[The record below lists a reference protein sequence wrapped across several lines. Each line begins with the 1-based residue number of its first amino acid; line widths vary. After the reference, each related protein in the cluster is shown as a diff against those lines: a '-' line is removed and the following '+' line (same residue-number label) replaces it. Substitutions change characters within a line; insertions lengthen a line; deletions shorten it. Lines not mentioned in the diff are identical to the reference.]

1 MNNSKTSVFFAG
13 HRPMQLWG
21 DYAPFSNTDK
31 KISKHHFRYKHISLI
46 IQILNI
52 YIRKGIKTFIVG
64 GTQGFDLLCAECILK
79 IKKRHNIS
87 LVVAKPF
94 SKHGIQWPKEI
105 EERFKYIC
113 KHADSVIN
121 VSLGDYSPTKMALRN
136 QWLIDNADYGII
148 MWDEK
153 HSGEIF
159 SCMKYSKK
167 RNKTIVAINPETL
180 QLSTLV
186 LGR

>member
-1 MNNSKTSVFFAG
+1 MNNSKTSVFFIG

-21 DYAPFSNTDK
+21 EYAPFSNPDN
-31 KISKHHFRYKHISLI
+31 KIGKHHLRGKHINLLLQMI
-46 IQILNI
+46 NI

-64 GTQGFDLLCAECILK
+64 GTQGFDLMCAELILQVK
-79 IKKRHNIS
+79 EHYDIS
-87 LVVAKPF
+87 LVIAKPF
-94 SKHGIQWPKEI
+94 RGHGMQWTEDMK
-105 EERFKYIC
+105 ERFEEIC
-113 KHADSVIN
+113 EQADSVIN
-121 VSLGDYSPTKMALRN
+121 LSDGKYSPIKMALRN

-153 HSGEIF
+153 HRGEIF

-167 RNKTIVAINPETL
+167 RNKTIVVINPETL
-180 QLSTLV
+180 GLSTLV